1 MEMQYKEGINGE
13 TSNGGKRRLRRTDL
27 AVRVLALVLTLA
39 AAVVL
44 GVNKQTTTVTVTIVP
59 SLPPVNLPV
68 TAKWLHM
75 SAFVYFVI
83 ANAIACSY
91 TALSLILTLATK
103 GGTKKVSVM
112 VTILD
117 LVVVAL
123 LFSAIGASGAVGL
136 IGYQG
141 NSHVQWEKV
150 CNVFDK
156 FCHQVAAAM
165 ALSFIGSIAYLLLI
179 ELAVFDI
186 YRRL

>member
-1 MEMQYKEGINGE
+1 MEMQYKVGV
-13 TSNGGKRRLRRTDL
+13 NGGGRLRRTDL

-44 GVNKQTTTVTVTIVP
+44 GVNKQTTTVPITIVP
-59 SLPPVNLPV
+59 SLPPVNMPV

-83 ANAIACSY
+83 ANAIACFY
-91 TALSLILTLATK
+91 TTVSLIITLATK
-103 GGTKKVSVM
+103 GGIKKVSIM

-117 LVVVAL
+117 VVVVAI

-141 NSHVQWEKV
+141 NSHVQWQKV

-156 FCHQVAAAM
+156 FCHQVTAAM
-165 ALSFIGSIAYLLLI
+165 VLSFFASMAYLLLVV
-179 ELAVFDI
+179 LVVFHV
-186 YRRL
+186 YKKL